1 MCRGWL
7 RGGGIAGITLA
18 IALAQ
23 SSTTKTM
30 SVHLYEAAPK
40 FTETGAGIAM
50 FRRPWQVMKRLN
62 LGEEIKTV
70 ANIPDPE
77 DGLSMYSVL
86 KFKGFPELMPL
97 KIFRSRCQSLTK
109 PTSNKPF
116 DMLIPCTSTTSK
128 YY

>member
-1 MCRGWL
+1 
-7 RGGGIAGITLA
+7 
-18 IALAQ
+18 
-23 SSTTKTM
+23 M

-97 KIFRSRCQSLTK
+97 KIFRSRCQSLTN
-109 PTSNKPF
+109 PRATSH
-116 DMLIPCTSTTSK
+116 LICSYRIRPQRQSIIEGK
-128 YY
+128 FIDVF